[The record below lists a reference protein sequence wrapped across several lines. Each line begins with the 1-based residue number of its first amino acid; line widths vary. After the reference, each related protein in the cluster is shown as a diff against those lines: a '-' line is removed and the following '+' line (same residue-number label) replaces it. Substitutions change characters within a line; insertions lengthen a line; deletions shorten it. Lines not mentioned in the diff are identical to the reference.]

1 MSEYDVKATLSAD
14 GRNLF
19 KTMDA
24 AADRVESFAATGQKS
39 TAAFSA
45 AFSLMQRT
53 VNAALSGIMSGMQGA
68 IKRFDTLNRYPK
80 IMEQL
85 GYETAAVNKSLQQMS
100 AGIEGLPTTM
110 DEIVSSAQGIA
121 LINGDL
127 EKATEIA
134 IAFNDAMYASGAS
147 ASDASRGLLQ
157 FTQMMSA
164 GRVDMMSWRT
174 LLETMP
180 LALNQVAEAFGYAGA
195 SAKND
200 LYEALKT
207 GEVTFDEFAQKIVEL
222 DAGVNG
228 FASMARTASEG
239 LATSMQNIRSAV
251 VKGLAGTLQAI
262 DDGLAAG
269 GLPKMSKALD
279 NFKVVINNAFTSING
294 VIRKM
299 VSAVAPVIK
308 FLGDNIATVKVV
320 VEGLITALLGLKIG
334 QKVKGWMDKLAKSH
348 ADAAKK
354 IQLLK
359 DNSDKYNGTMSI
371 TAAKAKT
378 LKDAEDK
385 LIEALKRKK
394 AAEEQLRSVQQ
405 NSAGDTEALQAAT
418 VEYNAAVKDVTDAQT
433 DYTNAQQLNNTQL
446 SLGQLL
452 HAVLTKQ
459 LSLTEAAQLG
469 LNQAM
474 KANPIGL
481 VITAVTA
488 LVTAFRALDTIMEKL
503 SPGYKEFKEF
513 GEQQKA
519 VWNGVSESN
528 KALSEF
534 KTNME
539 ASELATEKSNEE
551 INTLITQIFT
561 MAEGESDSAA
571 VREALTK
578 KTDKLNQ
585 LLGESVLIYNEETN
599 SLNMDRKAMEK
610 YAKQREQQQKLAW
623 IDEQLA
629 AAKEEYTKAMED
641 SAKATIVSEKAVQR
655 AEKQY
660 GAFLDTQGRLNPEML
675 KDSGNLEQFN
685 AVIQSYG
692 MTVGWAQQKT
702 EEAEKSYASN
712 AEEYES
718 ITAELYAQRET
729 LLSEIATSEEE
740 AVQAYVAS
748 LKEMLDSG
756 TATYDMLSEANQA
769 LVGDLR
775 STYQDYVAAA
785 TDMFNRLET
794 ESDTSLQ
801 TLAENLEHNKTV
813 VGQWAQNLADLRSFF
828 ADNDVVQPLLDHF
841 ASMGPE
847 AAPYI
852 QQMIDAVRNGDQQLI
867 LNMAEDFNSVQPA
880 AVTWLEQATG
890 SDLPA
895 AVEKMVS
902 TTESSLSEAVR
913 NVDWSAAGA
922 DVVTGFADEGI
933 MGNLDKGETA
943 GTALADT
950 TYDAAEIADRRGSPS
965 RKYRDAGRDNVQGFV
980 NGYKAM
986 QGTAVSTAQSLA
998 VQVMLGFEKGL
1009 NQVANRVYNT
1019 AERIA
1024 QTVAAT
1030 IAKALDINSPSGVAE
1045 DLGWFFGKG
1054 LANGMLDAEAI
1065 VAQASGALAAAA
1077 SGISVPNVGSYR
1089 AISSPRGLAFAGNA
1103 AIDAASIGAMTQA
1116 PAEVYTTI
1124 NIDGRAV
1131 AKAITPAVT
1140 EEQTSAAQ
1148 FSDMRRGIR

>member
-1 MSEYDVKATLSAD
+1 MADNYDVKATLSAD

-53 VNAALSGIMSGMQGA
+53 VNAALSSIMSGMQGA

-80 IMEQL
+80 VMAQL
-85 GYETAAVNKSLQQMS
+85 GYETDIVNKSLERMS
-100 AGIEGLPTTM
+100 SGIEGLPTAM
-110 DEIVSSAQGIA
+110 DEIVASAQSIA
-121 LINGDL
+121 LITGDL

-147 ASDASRGLLQ
+147 SADASRGLIQ
-157 FTQMMSA
+157 FTQMLSA
-164 GRVDMMSWRT
+164 GKVDMMSWRT

-180 LALNQVAEAFGYAGA
+180 LALNQIAESFGYAGA

-228 FASMARTASEG
+228 FAATARTASEG
-239 LATSMQNIRSAV
+239 LATSAQNIHTAI

-279 NFKVVINNAFTSING
+279 NFKVVINNAFTAVNG

-299 VSAVAPVIK
+299 VTAVAPVLK

-348 ADAAKK
+348 GDAAKK

-359 DNSDKYNGTMSI
+359 DNANKYNTTMTI
-371 TAAKAKT
+371 AAAKAKT
-378 LKDAEDK
+378 LTDAEKK
-385 LIEALKRKK
+385 LTDALDRKK
-394 AAEEQLRSVQQ
+394 AAEERLRSAQQ

-418 VEYNAAVKDVTDAQT
+418 VEYNAAVQDVTDAQT
-433 DYTNAQQLNNTQL
+433 EYTQAQQLNNTQL

-452 HAVLTKQ
+452 HGVLTGQ
-459 LSLTEAAQLG
+459 LKLTEAAQIG

-519 VWNGVSESN
+519 VWDGVSESN

-551 INTLITQIFT
+551 INTLINQIYT

-585 LLGESVLIYNEETN
+585 VLGESVLVYDAETN

-610 YAKQREQQQKLAW
+610 YEKQREQQQKLAW

-629 AAKEEYTKAMED
+629 AAKEEFNKALED
-641 SAKATIVSEKAVQR
+641 SAKAMIVSEKAGQR
-655 AEKQY
+655 AKKQF

-675 KDSGNLEQFN
+675 KGAGNLEQFN
-685 AVIQSYG
+685 SVLRSYG

-702 EEAEKSYASN
+702 DEAEKSYAAN

-729 LLSEIATSEEE
+729 LLADIATSEDA

-756 TATYDMLSEANQA
+756 TATYDMLSEANQE
-769 LVGDLR
+769 LVTDLR

-794 ESDTSLQ
+794 ESDTSLE
-801 TLAENLEHNKTV
+801 TLAANLEHNKTV
-813 VGQWAQNLADLRSFF
+813 VGQWAQNIADLRSFF

-902 TTESSLSEAVR
+902 STEGSLSEAVR
-913 NVDWSAAGA
+913 NADWSAAGA
-922 DVVTGFADEGI
+922 DVVEGFESGI
-933 MGNLDKGETA
+933 TGNLGLGENA

-998 VQVMLGFEKGL
+998 VQVMLGFERGL
-1009 NQVANRVYNT
+1009 NQVASRVYNT

-1024 QTVAAT
+1024 QTVAETVAR
-1030 IAKALDINSPSGVAE
+1030 ALDISSPSGVAE
-1045 DLGWFFGKG
+1045 DMGWFFGKG

-1077 SGISVPNVGSYR
+1077 SGISVPNVGSYG

-1103 AIDAASIGAMTQA
+1103 AIDSASIGAMVQA

-1148 FSDMRRGIR
+1148 FNDMRRGIR